1 MVRILNNVAGP
12 GGSINHCDKEGRNG
26 IMIKRDDPDPRNL
39 QEVERQFSY
48 LAKIEQKDK
57 VKGKTFCRSQIKK
70 KK

>member
-1 MVRILNNVAGP
+1 
-12 GGSINHCDKEGRNG
+12 
-26 IMIKRDDPDPRNL
+26 MIKRDDPDPRNL